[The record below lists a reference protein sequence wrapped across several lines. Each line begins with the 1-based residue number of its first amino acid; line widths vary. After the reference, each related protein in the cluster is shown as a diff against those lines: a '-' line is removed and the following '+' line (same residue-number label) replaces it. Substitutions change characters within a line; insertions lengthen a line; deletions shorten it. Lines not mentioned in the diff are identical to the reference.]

1 MSGLSRKKKQV
12 INFLFQPVALERQP
26 SNEKE
31 VLKPESPKPAL
42 RPKPEAIPRY
52 VPVSSIIQDVHGIH
66 NQYPHQ
72 YTSSN
77 LVNPQHQLALYQVR
91 FQYYVNDLEP

>member
-1 MSGLSRKKKQV
+1 MSGLSRKKKQI

-42 RPKPEAIPRY
+42 RPKPEAIPRH
-52 VPVSSIIQDVHGIH
+52 VPASSIIQDVHGIH

-72 YTSSN
+72 YASSN

-91 FQYYVNDLEP
+91 FQYYVNDLDP

>member
-1 MSGLSRKKKQV
+1 MSCLSRKKKHV